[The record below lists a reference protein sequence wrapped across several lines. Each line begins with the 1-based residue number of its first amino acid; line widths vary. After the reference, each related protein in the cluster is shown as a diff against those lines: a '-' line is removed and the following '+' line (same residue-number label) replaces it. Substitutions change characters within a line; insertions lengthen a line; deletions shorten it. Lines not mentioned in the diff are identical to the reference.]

1 MNGAEYEFKI
11 ALKNKK
17 QGEVIKIL
25 KAGLVSGA
33 KIVEYL
39 KEEGCADIALLFE
52 KDTRT
57 WFDLCLT
64 AGDIKKAYE
73 TALEIKERDIFDW
86 LASYALN

>member
-1 MNGAEYEFKI
+1 MNSSEYEFKI

-17 QGEVIKIL
+17 QGEVVRIL
-25 KAGLVSGA
+25 KAGLVSGG

-52 KDTRT
+52 KDTKTR
-57 WFDLCLT
+57 FDLCLT

-73 TALEIKERDIFDW
+73 TALEIKEMDIFQR
-86 LASYALN
+86 LV